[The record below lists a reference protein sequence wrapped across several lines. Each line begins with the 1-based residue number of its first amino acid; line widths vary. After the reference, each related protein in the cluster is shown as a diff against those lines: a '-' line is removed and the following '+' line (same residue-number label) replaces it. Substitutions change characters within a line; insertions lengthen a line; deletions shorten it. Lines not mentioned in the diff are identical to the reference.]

1 MIFID
6 SACLKD
12 IEWALARGFPGVTT
26 NPSILAKE
34 EKIGFEK
41 HIGEIVSLIKRHNPD
56 AHLSVEVFSQDSEVI
71 LKQAKQFKKDFDLK
85 NLSIKI
91 PVGDNELAVINRLHQ
106 EGVSVNCTCCM
117 SVSQAVLAA
126 NAGAEYVS
134 LFWGRI
140 RDGGKNTND
149 VDTNGRKAMQ
159 DKNGLVQA
167 EEDDFCPHAVM
178 EDTRMIFD
186 REYPATKIIAG
197 SIRSVRD
204 VIDAMRSGAH
214 IVTVPPKFSPGM
226 VTHFKT
232 DEVVGQFMNDF
243 KKWLS

>member
-41 HIGEIVSLIKRHNPD
+41 HIGKIVALIKQYNPD
-56 AHLSVEVFSQDSEVI
+56 AHLSVEVFSQDSEEI

-91 PVGDNELAVINRLHQ
+91 PVGDNELAVIYRLHQ
-106 EGVSVNCTCCM
+106 EGISVNCTCCM

-126 NAGAEYVS
+126 TAGAKYVS

-140 RDGGKNTND
+140 RDGGINKDDFNA
-149 VDTNGRKAMQ
+149 NGWKAMQ

-167 EEDDFCPHAVM
+167 EKDDFCPHAVVK
-178 EDTRMIFD
+178 DTRMIFD
-186 REYPATKIIAG
+186 REYPAAKIIAG
-197 SIRSVRD
+197 SMRSVRD
-204 VIDAMRSGAH
+204 VIDAVRSGAD
-214 IVTVPPKFSPGM
+214 IVTVPPRFFLGM
-226 VTHFKT
+226 ATHFKT
-232 DEVVGQFMNDF
+232 NEVVGQFMNDF